1 MMTKTAG
8 ISSFHFLIDHSLI
21 LSRNLLF
28 RHHVRW
34 LQQFCS
40 IPPVLPFH
48 AQHAFFVPADGV
60 ALFDGSPLSSIPS
73 GRSQLAF
80 ASFSIATPGNH
91 TIQILDEAGNEICS
105 QSLRSFSFLHSIV
118 DGVCSAPD
126 IRIDRTTHRMNGGC
140 DLRS

>member
-8 ISSFHFLIDHSLI
+8 ISSFHFLVDHSLI

-60 ALFDGSPLSSIPS
+60 ALLDSSPLPSLHS

-80 ASFSIATPGNH
+80 ASFSIATQGNH
-91 TIQILDEAGNEICS
+91 TIQILDGAGNEICS
-105 QSLRSFSFLHSIV
+105 QTLRSLSFLHSTV
-118 DGVCSAPD
+118 GGVCSAPN
-126 IRIDRTTHRMNGGC
+126 IRVDRTTHRVNGGC
-140 DLRS
+140 NLPS